1 MSDKEKKKKNN
12 SSESAGNQKNKTPKT
27 ALVKRI
33 LKISAWVFGVI
44 FALLILAVIF
54 RDSLIKFG
62 VTRIGSWIAGVE
74 ISLDYLDTSLSEGS
88 VHLKGLRV
96 ANPSGFERPYM
107 VELEEFYLDI
117 DPGSLTS
124 QEIVIEDIR
133 CLGLTTTAEFD
144 SQSRFNITTLTSD
157 LQRRFPPKEG
167 KEAAAEEGNPDDSDT
182 AQKPTILIRNIEAK
196 VKLTM
201 VHDLS
206 GANFSL
212 PVPYST
218 TNLQIDPNEQSSS
231 LLEKLNAAAME
242 LESYCQACFNAG
254 ALVGQGVKM
263 GIDAGLKSGNEVLNQ
278 SKDAL
283 NKGKDVLDKG
293 GKEIFNQGKNLF
305 ESAGSLFK
313 K

>member
-1 MSDKEKKKKNN
+1 MSDKEKKKKNK
-12 SSESAGNQKNKTPKT
+12 SSETAGKQKKETPKA
-27 ALVKRI
+27 ALIKRI
-33 LKISAWVFGVI
+33 LKISAWVFGGI
-44 FALLILAVIF
+44 FALLLLAVIF

-74 ISLDYLDTSLSEGS
+74 ISLDHLDTSLSEGS

-144 SQSRFNITTLTSD
+144 SQSRFNITALTSD
-157 LQRRFPPKEG
+157 MQRRFPPKEE
-167 KEAAAEEGNPDDSDT
+167 KEAAAEEGNPDDSDA

-254 ALVGQGVKM
+254 ALVGKGVKM
-263 GIDAGLKSGNEVLNQ
+263 GIDAGLKSGKEVLNQ

-283 NKGKDVLDKG
+283 DKG
-293 GKEIFNQGKNLF
+293 GKEILNQGKNLF